1 MATYVNDLRLKEI
14 ATGDESGTWGT
25 STNTNLELIAEAFSF
40 GTEAITTN
48 ADTHTTT
55 IADGSTDPG
64 RSIYLKYTGTL
75 DSACTITIGP
85 NTVSKLWFIENG
97 TSGSQNIII
106 SQGSGANV
114 TVPAGE
120 VKAIYSDGAG
130 SGAAMVDAFAG
141 LKVSD
146 AAQTNITSLGTLTTL
161 TVDDITIDGST
172 ISDSGDLTLDI
183 GGDIILDADGG
194 NVTFKDG
201 GTAIGD
207 LVNSSSDFVIESKVQ
222 DKDIIFKGDD
232 GGSGITALTL
242 DMSDAGKALFN
253 KGGTFNELVTID
265 GGSTANTVL
274 ALDSS
279 TANTFLKITDSNTN
293 EGNFIGCT
301 TDDLTFFTR
310 NTERVRIDSTGH
322 VLVGKTS
329 GTSGNKIETDGRVS
343 AGAGST
349 GQPTFNCEGDT
360 NTGINLPESDR
371 IQLITGGTERI
382 RIDSSGRVSIGTTTT
397 DRELKVQKSG
407 DNAVIAI
414 VSGTSNLAG
423 IVMGDTDDDDIG
435 HILYNNSSNS
445 MSFRTNTSDAVTIA
459 SDGKVG
465 IGDTSPIAKLTV
477 KAASDTIRA
486 ESLATDAKNITM
498 SYHDSD
504 DRGQIISTQD
514 GFADKDLL
522 LRGANLLFQRSGG
535 TEAMRIDSSGNLL
548 IGTASFN
555 AGAFGS
561 AQGINVSGTQPM
573 VLVHESDTDKDGYI
587 GIAGSV
593 MFVHTADAIPMR
605 FGTSDTERMRIHA
618 GGGLS
623 VGTTTQRTF
632 FDVQGTT
639 TSDVMTVLNGSTANA
654 NVGMIIFRD
663 GAADFCGQ
671 ITSNG
676 STNTTAYNTSS
687 DARLK
692 NVLGEAK
699 GLEVIN
705 QLNPVHF
712 EWKKSGVKQ
721 DGLIAQEVEPIV
733 PNAITYNKES
743 DVYSMDYSK
752 LVTPL
757 IKAIQEQQEQIE
769 ALQSE
774 INNLKAK

>member
-161 TVDDITIDGST
+161 TVDDITINGST

-310 NTERVRIDSTGH
+310 NSEKVRIDSTGKVGFGESSPSQNLDVKSSTVNTG
-322 VLVGKTS
+322 VLFYNTNTTS
-329 GTSGNKIETDGRVS
+329 GASVPLFLGSEAGGSTTNVSIEN
-343 AGAGST
+343 AGASNTVFRT
-349 GQPTFNCEGDT
+349 GATSKDAF
-360 NTGINLPESDR
+360 
-371 IQLITGGTERI
+371 GTEIMRI
-382 RIDSSGRVSIGTTTT
+382 
-397 DRELKVQKSG
+397 
-407 DNAVIAI
+407 
-414 VSGTSNLAG
+414 TSA
-423 IVMGDTDDDDIG
+423 
-435 HILYNNSSNS
+435 
-445 MSFRTNTSDAVTIA
+445 
-459 SDGKVG
+459 GKVG
-465 IGDTSPIAKLTV
+465 IGS
-477 KAASDTIRA
+477 SDPQTKFVVA
-486 ESLATDAKNITM
+486 HTD
-498 SYHDSD
+498 
-504 DRGQIISTQD
+504 
-514 GFADKDLL
+514 
-522 LRGANLLFQRSGG
+522 GG
-535 TEAMRIDSSGNLL
+535 
-548 IGTASFN
+548 
-555 AGAFGS
+555 
-561 AQGINVSGTQPM
+561 
-573 VLVHESDTDKDGYI
+573 I
-587 GIAGSV
+587 GIEFSMGDPVSFIQCFDRSANDYASLSIDGEDIRFRTNDGS
-593 MFVHTADAIPMR
+593 
-605 FGTSDTERMRIHA
+605 ERMRITSAGLVGLGTTSPGCLSGGIHA
-618 GGGLS
+618 VHANAEGTPTFDGGEVLILQRNFNSAQSCSMSMVAGTNAACTINMGDKDDVNRSFITSHQGTDTMGFTVATGSALEIVSGRGGGSGRTVSATGNGGLCFGAAENNTGGCLMAAADNAQS
-623 VGTTTQRTF
+623 EGIVFFMTASASEWQPASIVAHCSKIDTDQSDHNYGNVAYGFSILGNGSLATVQKYEENPSGGAGITWSLNDLGGTTTMQI
-632 FDVQGTT
+632 QILA
-639 TSDVMTVLNGSTANA
+639 TSSSST
-654 NVGMIIFRD
+654 GPR
-663 GAADFCGQ
+663 
-671 ITSNG
+671 ITL
-676 STNTTAYNTSS
+676 TAWATAY
-687 DARLK
+687 
-692 NVLGEAK
+692 
-699 GLEVIN
+699 
-705 QLNPVHF
+705 
-712 EWKKSGVKQ
+712 SGV
-721 DGLIAQEVEPIV
+721 L
-733 PNAITYNKES
+733 
-743 DVYSMDYSK
+743 
-752 LVTPL
+752 
-757 IKAIQEQQEQIE
+757 E
-769 ALQSE
+769 ANRS
-774 INNLKAK
+774 

>member
-1 MATYVNDLRLKEI
+1 MADTFTTNLNLTKPEVGASTD
-14 ATGDESGTWGT
+14 TWGT
-25 STNTNLELIAEAFSF
+25 KLNNNLDSVDGIFSLSGTAVDMGQVDFGGAVIIKGTNPSLTIGDAGAEDTKLVFD
-40 GTEAITTN
+40 GN
-48 ADTHTTT
+48 AQDFY
-55 IADGSTDPG
+55 IGLDDSADDLVIGLGSTVGTTP
-64 RSIYLKYTGTL
+64 SIIIDENQHVTMPQNL
-75 DSACTITIGP
+75 
-85 NTVSKLWFIENG
+85 TVSGNLTVD
-97 TSGSQNIII
+97 TS
-106 SQGSGANV
+106 
-114 TVPAGE
+114 
-120 VKAIYSDGAG
+120 
-130 SGAAMVDAFAG
+130 
-141 LKVSD
+141 
-146 AAQTNITSLGTLTTL
+146 TL
-161 TVDDITIDGST
+161 TVD
-172 ISDSGDLTLDI
+172 
-183 GGDIILDADGG
+183 
-194 NVTFKDG
+194 
-201 GTAIGD
+201 
-207 LVNSSSDFVIESKVQ
+207 
-222 DKDIIFKGDD
+222 
-232 GGSGITALTL
+232 
-242 DMSDAGKALFN
+242 
-253 KGGTFNELVTID
+253 
-265 GGSTANTVL
+265 STANRVGIGCSPAFT
-274 ALDSS
+274 LDVQDTSDP
-279 TANTFLKITDSNTN
+279 AQIRLKEDGNTN
-293 EGNFIGCT
+293 GFIIKNFNGNEAQLVNADAGPMVFKT
-301 TDDLTFFTR
+301 ND
-310 NTERVRIDSTGH
+310 TEQMRIDSSGH
-322 VLVGKTS
+322 LLVGTAS
-329 GTSGNKIETDGRVS
+329 GTSGNKIETNGRIS
-343 AGAGST
+343 AGAGSS

-514 GFADKDLL
+514 GVEDKDLL

-757 IKAIQEQQEQIE
+757 IKAIQEQQEQID

-774 INNLKAK
+774 INNLKGE